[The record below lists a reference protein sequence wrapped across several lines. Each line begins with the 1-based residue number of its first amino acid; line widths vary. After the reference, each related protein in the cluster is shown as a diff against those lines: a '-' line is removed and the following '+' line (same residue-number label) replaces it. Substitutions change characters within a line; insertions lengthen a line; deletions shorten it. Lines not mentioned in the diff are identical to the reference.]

1 MTGSSMRA
9 LEKWHIRR
17 PKFKCCDV
25 FKFFRIDSR
34 EEEGCDDLVT
44 LGLEKGSN
52 QVESAHGRDG
62 ADLFTKSKT
71 RNRRAVRYP

>member
-1 MTGSSMRA
+1 MTGSSMHA
-9 LEKWHIRR
+9 LEKWHVRR
-17 PKFKCCDV
+17 PRFKCCDV
-25 FKFFRIDSR
+25 FQFFRIDSR
-34 EEEGCDDLVT
+34 EQAGYDLLT
-44 LGLEKGSN
+44 LGLQKGWN